1 MNINP
6 KPCKHRILNA
16 NGFSLIEL
24 VVVMLII
31 AGLAALVAPKFFGK
45 VDKARQQDAQVQIEM
60 LGQALDLFRLENHK
74 YPTTEEGLE
83 ALKSYLKKAIPKD
96 PWKNE
101 YVYTSPGEHGD
112 YDLVSYGA
120 DKSEG
125 GDDLDMDIVS
135 WKNFE

>member
-1 MNINP
+1 MTIIPASN
-6 KPCKHRILNA
+6 KQRILNA

-45 VDKARQQDAQVQIEM
+45 VDKAKQQDAQVQIEM
-60 LGQALDLFRLENHK
+60 LGQALDLYRLENYK

-96 PWKNE
+96 PWKND
-101 YVYTSPGEHGD
+101 YIYTSPGEHGD

-125 GDDLDMDIVS
+125 GDGYDLDIVS

>member
-1 MNINP
+1 MTTIPASN
-6 KPCKHRILNA
+6 KQRILNA

-45 VDKARQQDAQVQIEM
+45 VDKAKQQDAQVQIEM
-60 LGQALDLFRLENHK
+60 LGQALDLYRLENYK

-96 PWKNE
+96 PWKND
-101 YVYTSPGEHGD
+101 YIYTSPGEHGD

-125 GDDLDMDIVS
+125 GDGFDLDIVS